1 MRVLSANIY
10 VNANKFY
17 AAGCVVEPMPVCTI
31 KALTRKKLSLSMH
44 QARVNKVIDYL
55 KNPVLELQQE
65 QGKLHI
71 FLFYLCLDVS
81 IFILYV

>member
-1 MRVLSANIY
+1 MHVSSANIY
-10 VNANKFY
+10 VNANTFY
-17 AAGCVVEPMPVCTI
+17 VAGCVVEPMPVCTI
-31 KALTRKKLSLSMH
+31 KVLTRKKLSLSMH

-71 FLFYLCLDVS
+71 
-81 IFILYV
+81 